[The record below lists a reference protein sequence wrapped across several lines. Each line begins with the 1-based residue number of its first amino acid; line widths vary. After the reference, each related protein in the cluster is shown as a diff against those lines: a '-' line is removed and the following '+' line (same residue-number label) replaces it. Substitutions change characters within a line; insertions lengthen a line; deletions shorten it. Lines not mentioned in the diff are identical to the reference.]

1 MLGDVAKNTPRIRLG
16 MCWGTEI
23 NLVPPE
29 KYWLCPAWSV
39 NVSSDDADQTVEMK
53 SEDMV
58 ITLIDGSQVK
68 LHKFSCVPRA
78 LCVGKAVH
86 LVREPT
92 SVDSKHFVRDYE
104 RVRTDVY
111 TMIAPF
117 MQSAPA
123 EQGKSKSATKGNGKG
138 NAAANAQYAHILK

>member
-16 MCWGTEI
+16 LCTEI
-23 NLVPPE
+23 NLLPIE
-29 KYWLCPAWSV
+29 KYWLRPAWSV
-39 NVSSDDADQTVEMK
+39 NVCSDDAGQTVEMK

-58 ITLIDGSQVK
+58 MTLIDGSQVK

-78 LCVGKAVH
+78 LRVGKTVH

-92 SVDSKHFVRDYE
+92 SVDRKHVVRYYK
-104 RVRTDVY
+104 RVRTDVNA
-111 TMIAPF
+111 MIAPF

-123 EQGKSKSATKGNGKG
+123 EQGKGKSATKGNGKG
-138 NAAANAQYAHILK
+138 NAAANAQYAHILR